1 MATIVFMPF
10 HWASDLN
17 PPFALARCCATAVTG
32 VRQTFNIELPVRVFV
47 QVARPCRQR
56 RDNYPNFGA
65 AMKACLRLPSCRPIP
80 RDSRRVRWNEL
91 TENV

>member
-10 HWASDLN
+10 HWGIGFKSDFRPRQVLRN
-17 PPFALARCCATAVTG
+17 RG
-32 VRQTFNIELPVRVFV
+32 HRVRQTFNIELPVRVFV

>member
-10 HWASDLN
+10 HWASDLKSDFRPRQELRN
-17 PPFALARCCATAVTG
+17 RG
-32 VRQTFNIELPVRVFV
+32 HRVRQTFNIELPVRVFV

-65 AMKACLRLPSCRPIP
+65 AMKAPCACHHPDRSR
-80 RDSRRVRWNEL
+80 RDSRRVRWNKL